1 MFLTPSSSRFKFLK
15 VVKASGVFWVG
26 ASLLSAC
33 ASQTTIY
40 GATQCEGGATYSAVF
55 NSTWSPET
63 HPTDFPDQAHFSEL
77 IGATHNSEVSF
88 WSIGQKASAGIKDV
102 SELGINRKFIKE
114 VKWAMKIGE
123 AGSVVHGPDIKV
135 ASGLAEVQFQASS
148 KYSLLTLM
156 TMIAPSPDWFVGV
169 SGLKLCENGT
179 WVLNKTISLKVYD
192 AGTDDG
198 VIYVS
203 EDKVTI
209 PKEVITELR
218 SGMHNENGVIP
229 QFATLSLKLTSFNQ

>member
-1 MFLTPSSSRFKFLK
+1 MFLTPFFFRFEFLK
-15 VVKASGVFWVG
+15 VVKTASVLWVG
-26 ASLLSAC
+26 AWLLSAC
-33 ASQTTIY
+33 ASQSEIY

-88 WSIGQKASAGIKDV
+88 WSVGQKASAGIKDV

-123 AGSVVHGPDIKV
+123 AGSVVHGSDIKV
-135 ASGLAEVQFQASS
+135 ASGLAEVQFQANS

-156 TMIAPSPDWFVGV
+156 TMIAPSPDWFVGI

-179 WVLNKTISLKVYD
+179 WVSNKTISLKVYD

-198 VIYVS
+198 ARYMA
-203 EDKVTI
+203 ENKVTM
-209 PKEVITELR
+209 PKEAITELR

-229 QFATLSLKLTSFNQ
+229 QFATLSLKLTSLIQ